1 MDEWKY
7 PPAGDQGLDPHASLR
22 SLKREA
28 GLVATVTQTAWRVVV
43 RAYLRGYHR
52 LRVDGVEHIPAKPP
66 FVMIANHSSHLDVL
80 ALVLRHRRGIV
91 PGFKNRELLLEPCV
105 WQTTRRRQHRR

>member
-7 PPAGDQGLDPHASLR
+7 QPAGDQGLDPHASLR

-66 FVMIANHSSHLDVL
+66 FVMIATGCRQSARTSRICRV
-80 ALVLRHRRGIV
+80 
-91 PGFKNRELLLEPCV
+91 
-105 WQTTRRRQHRR
+105 TRCSRSTGW